1 MITTNTYLRFDG
13 NCRAAM
19 TFYGKCLQAE
29 PGFTPFSA
37 VPAEMGAKAKA
48 TPDWIIH
55 SELHGGPVILMASD
69 TLPGMTY
76 ERGNNFAI
84 SISCESLVELERLFA
99 SFSENG
105 TVTMPLHIAFWG
117 GHFGML
123 TDQFGINW
131 MFSFREAGQH
141 G

>member
-1 MITTNTYLRFDG
+1 MTATNTYLRFDG

-19 TFYGKCLQAE
+19 TFYGKCLQTK

-37 VPAEMGAKAKA
+37 VPSEMGAKGKA

-55 SELHGGPVILMASD
+55 SELHSGPVVLMASD

-76 ERGNNFAI
+76 QQGNNFAI
-84 SISCESLVELERLFA
+84 SISCESLPELERLFA
-99 SFSENG
+99 AFGENG
-105 TVTMPLHIAFWG
+105 MVTMPLHVAFWG

-123 TDQFGINW
+123 TDQFGVNW
-131 MFSFREAGQH
+131 MFSFREPGKH
-141 G
+141 S